1 MEINILDHVVT
12 NDIRT
17 NKNQLNDAIEN
28 EPKFDNIFNLYI
40 GNKKPLT
47 VVTVILQ
54 GGNKQTTTTI
64 SGLTCLWYSGAT
76 DSMIETKHTK

>member
-64 SGLTCLWYSGAT
+64 SGLTCL
-76 DSMIETKHTK
+76 